1 MGIGASKDAPKF
13 TVEELD
19 VYEACTVLSAG
30 ELYALLAK
38 FYKLGGVR
46 QTSKSAETQF
56 KLRASSESAL
66 PKDVEAMD
74 GSGGSVKVSMRAI
87 ISQPEFAYNPFAE
100 ALCRIFTSEEAGS
113 ETYGDLD
120 FDEFVDLY
128 NVLSPRAKKETKIQT
143 AFRLYD
149 FNGDGYLDPDDL
161 KQLLRLM
168 VTSQTA
174 PKGSPEYDAE
184 VGNAVCL
191 LNADE
196 MEEISERVMRECD
209 IDGNGR
215 LSYAEFAKV
224 LGRLPDFGSKFR
236 VFIQ

>member
-1 MGIGASKDAPKF
+1 MGIGSSKADAPKF

-30 ELYALLAK
+30 ELYVLLSK
-38 FYKLGGVR
+38 FHKLGGVR
-46 QTSKSAETQF
+46 HTSTTAEAQF
-56 KLRASSESAL
+56 KIRASSEGAL
-66 PKDVEAMD
+66 PKDVEATD
-74 GSGGSVKVSMRAI
+74 ASEGNVKVTMRAV

-100 ALCRIFTSEEAGS
+100 SLCRIFTSEEPGS

-168 VTSQTA
+168 VTTQTA
-174 PKGSPEYDAE
+174 PKGSPEYDDE
-184 VGNAVCL
+184 VGRQEL
-191 LNADE
+191 SDDE
-196 MEEISERVMRECD
+196 MDEISERVMRECD

-224 LGRLPDFGSKFR
+224 LGRLPDFQSKFR